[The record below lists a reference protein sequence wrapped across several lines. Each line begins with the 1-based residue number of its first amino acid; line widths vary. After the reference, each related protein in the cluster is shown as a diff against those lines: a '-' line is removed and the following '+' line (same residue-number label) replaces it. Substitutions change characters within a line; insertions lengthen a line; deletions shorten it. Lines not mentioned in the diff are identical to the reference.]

1 MVGFTPTPP
10 GYLKGWQREWADY
23 GPYLPYPKILWLW
36 PPFRLFA
43 YCHGRLT
50 RSSDYGYPLICNN
63 LPWHGTRT
71 LTRPSI
77 YRGGREFT
85 PYSLEGL

>member
-1 MVGFTPTPP
+1 MVGFTPTPTMA
-10 GYLKGWQREWADY
+10 KGMGRLR
-23 GPYLPYPKILWLW
+23 YLPYPKILW

-71 LTRPSI
+71 LTIICLGALTIICLGALRI
-77 YRGGREFT
+77 VGVGV
-85 PYSLEGL
+85 GVG